1 MKKQTAYILI
11 IALIL
16 LQLYSIT
23 KINTLQNKIENT
35 NMTLHSI
42 DNRLNNQI
50 TNIYN
55 TINKKL
61 EEEASKIHESSVS
74 VGKLNTS
81 TLKVPITFIVEPKT
95 VTETLNVSL
104 DFNGE
109 ILPLKQS
116 GIKFSGTKDLEISEN
131 VYPKI
136 ILEDKGVKNVEE
148 HRGLNVFRIKE
159 TIFPNIF
166 IHFSGTTKYS
176 SGEYHAK
183 GSLMGEYRHTN
194 NNNNDFKEMK
204 YVVKIDGEV
213 IDEKSIS
220 LEKEN
225 EYSEPLSIDIDD
237 KYPLEKGEILTTNI
251 IAVDTLGFT
260 HEYLVTHYEGDSN
273 AQREPHF
280 EKMNIKGPNGEI
292 VYIFDEENYKLNN

>member
-23 KINTLQNKIENT
+23 KINSLENRIENT

-50 TNIYN
+50 NNIHN

-61 EEEASKIHESSVS
+61 EEEASKIYDSSVA
-74 VGKLNTS
+74 VGSLNKD
-81 TLKVPITFIVEPKT
+81 TLMVPITFTVEPKT
-95 VTETLNVSL
+95 LTETLSVSL

-136 ILEDKGVKNVEE
+136 ILEDSGVKNVEE
-148 HRGLNVFRIKE
+148 HRGLSVSRIKE

-166 IHFSGTTKYS
+166 VHFSGTTKYS

-183 GSLMGEYRHTN
+183 GSLMGEYQHSK
-194 NNNNDFKEMK
+194 NNNDFIDMK
-204 YVVKIDGEV
+204 YVVKIDGEIV
-213 IDEKSIS
+213 HEKSIP
-220 LEKEN
+220 LVKEN

-237 KYPLEKGEILTTNI
+237 EYSLDKGEILTTNI
-251 IAVDTLGFT
+251 VAVDTLGFT

-273 AQREPHF
+273 DQREPHF
-280 EKMNIKGPNGEI
+280 EKMNIKGPNGET
-292 VYIFDEENYKLNN
+292 VYIFDERDSKISN

>member
-11 IALIL
+11 IALVL

-23 KINTLQNKIENT
+23 KINALQNKIENT

-50 TNIYN
+50 SNIYN
-55 TINKKL
+55 TISKKL
-61 EEEASKIHESSVS
+61 EEEASQIHDASVT

-81 TLKVPITFIVEPKT
+81 TLTVPITFTVQPKT
-95 VTETLNVSL
+95 VTDTLSVSL

-109 ILPLKQS
+109 ILPLKKS
-116 GIKFSGTKDLEISEN
+116 DIKFSGTKDLEISEN

-136 ILEDKGVKNVEE
+136 ILEDKGVKSVEE
-148 HRGLNVFRIKE
+148 HRGLNVSKIKE

-166 IHFSGTTKYS
+166 VHFSGTTKYS
-176 SGEYHAK
+176 SGEYQAK
-183 GSLMGEYRHTN
+183 GSLMGEYQHS
-194 NNNNDFKEMK
+194 NNNDFTAMK
-204 YVVKIDGEV
+204 YVVKIDGEI
-213 IDEKSIS
+213 IDEKSIP
-220 LEKEN
+220 LEKDN

-237 KYPLEKGEILTTNI
+237 QYPLEKGEILTTNI
-251 IAVDTLGFT
+251 VAEDTLGFT

-280 EKMNIKGPNGEI
+280 EKMNIKGPNGEP
-292 VYIFDEENYKLNN
+292 VYIFDEKDYKNSN